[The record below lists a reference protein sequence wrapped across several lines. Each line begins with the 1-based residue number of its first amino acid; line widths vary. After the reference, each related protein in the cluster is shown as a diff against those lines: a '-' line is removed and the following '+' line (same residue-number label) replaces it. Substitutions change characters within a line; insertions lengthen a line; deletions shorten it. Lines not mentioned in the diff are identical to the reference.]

1 MMNISKEL
9 LYRFF
14 NQKSSAEEQQQIK
27 DWMEESEENSRAFFE
42 ERKLYD
48 AIILD
53 GNVQVD
59 KETKTIVHRP
69 VLWRVAMAISGIA
82 ALVAIA
88 VFSTVYFT
96 KQSFRGELAN
106 VITVPQGQRTDLMLS
121 DGTKVC
127 LNANTRFEYPT
138 TFKTSDN
145 REVKIDGEAYF
156 EVSKDAAHPF
166 IVESPHGK
174 VQVLGTKFYIDSYST
189 KDEFVTSLIEGSVR
203 VSTATE
209 VVILHPD
216 ERAELKYGRLVLEK
230 IEDFDVYR
238 WKEGLYCF
246 KDMPLND
253 VLEQFEKYY
262 NVKFIVK
269 GAIPDIPITG
279 KFRLIDGVDFALR
292 VLQEGVN
299 FKFKRDADSNNV
311 YVY

>member
-27 DWMEESEENSRAFFE
+27 DWMEESEENTRAFFE

-53 GNVQVD
+53 GNVQVG
-59 KETKTIVHRP
+59 KETKTNVRRP
-69 VLWRVAMAISGIA
+69 VLWRVAIAVSGIA

-88 VFSTVYFT
+88 VFSTVYLT
-96 KQSFRGELAN
+96 KQSFRGELTN

-174 VQVLGTKFYIDSYST
+174 VQVLGTKFYIDSYSA
-189 KDEFVTSLIEGSVR
+189 KNEFITSLIEGSVR

-209 VVILHPD
+209 EVILHPD
-216 ERAELKYGRLVLEK
+216 ERAELKDGRLVLEK
-230 IEDFDVYR
+230 IENFDVYR

-246 KDMPLND
+246 KDMPLKD
-253 VLEQFEKYY
+253 VFEQFEKYY

-269 GAIPDIPITG
+269 GTIPDIPITG
-279 KFRLIDGVDFALR
+279 KFRLIDGVDFALK
-292 VLQEGVN
+292 VLQEGVD